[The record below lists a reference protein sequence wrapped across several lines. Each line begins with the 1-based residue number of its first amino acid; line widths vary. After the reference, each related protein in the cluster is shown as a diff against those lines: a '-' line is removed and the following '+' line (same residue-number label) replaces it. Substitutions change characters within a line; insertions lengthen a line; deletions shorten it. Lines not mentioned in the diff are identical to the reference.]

1 MNNSDHPV
9 RRVAFALAGGAV
21 GLTVSVIVV
30 LNLHILAGLEEGYAA
45 SAREVWGRSVLLA
58 LADIALLVAG
68 AVFGVVVTWRRSGRS
83 PQPGQGGQAG
93 THGRQ
98 APR

>member
-1 MNNSDHPV
+1 MNNSDHPI
-9 RRVAFALAGGAV
+9 RRVAFAVAGGAV

-58 LADIALLVAG
+58 VADIALLAAG
-68 AVFGVVVTWRRSGRS
+68 VVFGVVASWRRSGRS
-83 PQPGQGGQAG
+83 PPPGQEGA
-93 THGRQ
+93 HGRRP
-98 APR
+98 PR